1 MIRKYDEAELTIMY
15 RNYMTSA
22 SKKQDYVS
30 LSGCLLFNNKQK
42 LQHFLKNFGTEFLIN
57 IHLDEELLNYRE
69 KNPLEWLIQL
79 NMTQNQITI
88 KNINDNITHIIS
100 LLDQDVTTIPSPEI
114 GEEMSQKKDAITI
127 SPQTNYGLGMHSK
140 NISRCQTEELDDD
153 SFENFSSG
161 DSNSPPSASSTKQT
175 IQKNLQPLK
184 IKIPIQSKPSK
195 CEKEKAMCKAKSEK
209 EKQTWEAKDNL
220 KRKLKYDEKVE
231 NKGFNID
238 GDMTKF
244 L

>member
-30 LSGCLLFNNKQK
+30 LLGCLLFNNKQK
-42 LQHFLKNFGTEFLIN
+42 FQHFLKNFGTEFLIN
-57 IHLDEELLNYRE
+57 IYLDEELLNYEE
-69 KNPLEWLIQL
+69 KNPLDWLIQL

-100 LLDQDVTTIPSPEI
+100 LLDQNVTTTPSPEI
-114 GEEMSQKKDAITI
+114 GEETSQKKDAITI

-153 SFENFSSG
+153 SFENFSD

-175 IQKNLQPLK
+175 IQK
-184 IKIPIQSKPSK
+184 I
-195 CEKEKAMCKAKSEK
+195 
-209 EKQTWEAKDNL
+209 
-220 KRKLKYDEKVE
+220 
-231 NKGFNID
+231 FNP
-238 GDMTKF
+238 
-244 L
+244 